1 MKYVKKLTEISLK
14 KIVYKNAYYNR
25 QYITME
31 LLMFDHSNLWSKELV
46 EMELKTCLQYPTHY
60 ESLCNAIVK
69 NDKKKYL
76 KC

>member
-1 MKYVKKLTEISLK
+1 
-14 KIVYKNAYYNR
+14 
-25 QYITME
+25 ME
-31 LLMFDHSNLWSKELV
+31 LLMFDHSNLWSKELF
-46 EMELKTCLQYPTHY
+46 EMDLKPCVLYPTNY